1 MRKEIESK
9 IVEAIKERM
18 GDKAEVTTTEVI
30 KNNDMK
36 LTGVVIRENGAK
48 VSPTIYID
56 GFLSEII
63 DGDMTV
69 EEAVESI
76 LDTYEEH
83 KVPDCFDGF
92 LSRLN
97 KEDLL
102 NNVEYQLV
110 NREKNKERLEQ
121 IPYEEYLDLALIYR
135 YRVSDV
141 EDGAAYLTVTHDL
154 AKKLD
159 ITEEELTEAA
169 RKNEESK
176 EYKVFTMASILAELM
191 GVPEEMLA
199 QGGPQMYVASNESKL
214 NGASAMLNVKWFRE
228 LADKVEDDL
237 YILPSSIHELI
248 MVPASQ
254 METEELREMV
264 ASVNATE
271 VKDDEVLS
279 NTVYTYSRETDE
291 IKVA

>member
-18 GDKAEVTTTEVI
+18 GDNTEVTMTEVI

-36 LTGVVIRENGAK
+36 LTGVVIREDGAK

-56 GFLSEII
+56 GFLSEIT

-83 KVPDCFDGF
+83 KAPDGIEEF

-97 KEDLL
+97 KEELL

-110 NREKNKERLEQ
+110 NREKNRERLEQ

-141 EDGAAYLTVTHDL
+141 EDGAAYLTVTRDL

-159 ITEEELTEAA
+159 ITEEELAEAA

-176 EYKVFTMASILAELM
+176 EYKVVTMASVIAELM
-191 GVPEEMLA
+191 GVSEEMLA

-254 METEELREMV
+254 METEDLREMV

-271 VKDDEVLS
+271 VSENEILS
-279 NTVYTYSRETDE
+279 NTVYRYNREEDE